1 MRALS
6 HSLLILPLVAG
17 FPTLSPAQ
25 SLPEGLDLRGVV
37 ELEAL
42 SSGDA
47 DQTVAYADLDVSFGF
62 GAGSMGLGL
71 DLGLL
76 AFDTDEDS
84 EGALFAALTYGTEF
98 GKISVGAP
106 RGALGDF
113 SRVPTIGG
121 MQLLDL
127 ELSPFVGDVVDFAA
141 LIDSETPLGLR
152 YDGQYGNLR
161 VGASYHN
168 FNDDDA
174 EVIDLAL
181 GYQSGIFF
189 VAGGV
194 ELIDAAGGG
203 DSDIYHIEVGA
214 EADYYSAGIGF
225 TSADNFGGDATMAW
239 ASYSALPNTDLTVT
253 VFDLDGTTLYGLSGE
268 WRFLS
273 HSFVQLGVAD
283 ITDSETIWDASIGLR
298 F

>member
-1 MRALS
+1 MRVLS

-17 FPTLSPAQ
+17 FPTLSAAQ
-25 SLPEGLDLRGVV
+25 SLPEGLDVRGVI

-42 SSGDA
+42 SSGSA
-47 DQTVAYADLDVSFGF
+47 DQTVVYGDLDVSFGF

-71 DLGLL
+71 DLGFL
-76 AFDTDEDS
+76 AFDSDNDS

-113 SRVPTIGG
+113 TRMPAVGG
-121 MQLLDL
+121 VQLLDL
-127 ELSPFVGDVVDFAA
+127 ELSPYLGDVVDYAA
-141 LIDSETPLGLR
+141 LVDSETPLGLR

-168 FNDDDA
+168 FNDQDA

-181 GYQSGIFF
+181 GYQTGIFF

-194 ELIDAAGGG
+194 ELIDTPGGS
-203 DSDIYHIEVGA
+203 DSDIYHIEAGA
-214 EADYYSAGIGF
+214 EAEYYSAGIGF
-225 TSADNFGGDATMAW
+225 TSTDDFGGDATMAW

-283 ITDSETIWDASIGLR
+283 TTDSDAIWDASIGLR